1 MKYAW
6 HIFDLII
13 VVISVIETI
22 AVYVIESYVGA
33 QKPQSGGDA
42 TVFLKAL
49 KFAKM
54 IKSVRIFRLARLL
67 RFTKTLVPVALTYLN
82 NRLSYKIRSGYNIGQ
97 GFVRATEELETSLDL
112 IAGEKGVSKE
122 QMRKVLYKTKASI
135 NRDLGLLQRDYPEI
149 AVAVKTKSKA
159 SRRVCYSQIN
169 NYKITLI
176 NLIFSCYSKSHQ
188 RNAHQY
194 STLTRLWNT

>member
-22 AVYVIESYVGA
+22 AVIAIESYVGA
-33 QKPQSGGDA
+33 QTTQSGGDA
-42 TVFLKAL
+42 SVFLRAL

-97 GFVRATEELETSLDL
+97 GFVRATEELEISLDL

-122 QMRKVLYKTKASI
+122 QMRRVLYKTKANI

-159 SRRVCYSQIN
+159 SSI
-169 NYKITLI
+169 
-176 NLIFSCYSKSHQ
+176 
-188 RNAHQY
+188 
-194 STLTRLWNT
+194 